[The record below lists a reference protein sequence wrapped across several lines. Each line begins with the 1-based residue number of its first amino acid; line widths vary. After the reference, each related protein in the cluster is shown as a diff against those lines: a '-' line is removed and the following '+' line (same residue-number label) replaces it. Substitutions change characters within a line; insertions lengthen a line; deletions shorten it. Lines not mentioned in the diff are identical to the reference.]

1 MRAASSV
8 RAGGRSQKPDQ
19 EVYAHRQPPASA
31 TFRHVTVTEAAERLG
46 LSPRTLQ
53 EQISRGRIKAV
64 RHGPIWWITEAE
76 VKRYRAESL
85 GKPGRKA
92 REKE

>member
-1 MRAASSV
+1 M
-8 RAGGRSQKPDQ
+8 
-19 EVYAHRQPPASA
+19 
-31 TFRHVTVTEAAERLG
+31 TVTEAAASLG

-53 EQISRGRIKAV
+53 EQIARGRIKAI

-76 VKRYRAESL
+76 VERYRRESK

-92 REKE
+92 SK